1 MILTIEPVF
10 TVWAKREFLKVLFR
24 SCTSQWLDEGGGGGG
39 GEGKDVK
46 KKRTIR
52 SQQEVISFLF
62 TDSSFDEYCVKSL
75 FGW

>member
-1 MILTIEPVF
+1 MLPCYFSVITSAFI
-10 TVWAKREFLKVLFR
+10 KVVIF
-24 SCTSQWLDEGGGGGG
+24 SNGESSGGGGGG

>member
-39 GEGKDVK
+39 GEGKRYTLTLK
-46 KKRTIR
+46 N
-52 SQQEVISFLF
+52 
-62 TDSSFDEYCVKSL
+62 
-75 FGW
+75 